1 MSQQNPKR
9 AASSLL
15 LLLPLFVWSCATAP
29 ISGRSQLILPGFD
42 SQTEVKMGIQA
53 YDDVVKKGPISKDP
67 KVLELVSGVGKRIA
81 AIVEDPVKGKKIGLS
96 APPHYPWEF
105 TVIDDPK
112 TVNAFALPGGK
123 VVVYT
128 GILPLT
134 KDEAG
139 LATVLGHEIGHAIAR
154 HGVERMSTGKLAE
167 LGATGLEIL
176 LGGGGN
182 EQQKGV
188 IHQAFGIGTQ
198 VGVMLPFERSQES
211 EADHIGL
218 DLMAMAGYNPEE
230 AVPFWERMA
239 AGSKDH
245 PPEFLSTHPA
255 DERRIEQIKAWLP
268 EAVREYRAASEKS
281 GQ

>member
-1 MSQQNPKR
+1 MKSFKPLFF
-9 AASSLL
+9 SLL
-15 LLLPLFVWSCATAP
+15 IIFTLIGLLRCATAP
-29 ISGRSQLILPGFD
+29 VSGRSQLILPNFD
-42 SQTEVKMGIQA
+42 PRTEVKMGIQA

-67 KVLELVSGVGKRIA
+67 RVLELVSRVGKKIA
-81 AIVEDPVKGKKIGLS
+81 AVVEDPVKGKVIGLS

-134 KDEAG
+134 KDETG

-154 HGVERMSTGKLAE
+154 HGVERMSTGTLTE

-176 LGGGGN
+176 LGGGGT
-182 EQQKGV
+182 EQERGV
-188 IHQAFGIGTQ
+188 IHQAFGIGTN

-230 AVPFWERMA
+230 AIPFWQRMA
-239 AGSKDH
+239 AESKDH
-245 PPEFLSTHPA
+245 PPEFLSTHPT
-255 DERRIEQIKAWLP
+255 DQRRIEQIKAWLP
-268 EAVREYRAASEKS
+268 DARKLYNP
-281 GQ
+281 